1 MHSFYHKPN
10 TSKSNHFSYTCI
22 LSIIKQTRHKANT
35 SHNLLPHRYA
45 GKLPT
50 QKRMLSLFPNGI
62 DFDMPKQ
69 LGVLPLPIP
78 LSVPIPSILPLP
90 GICGLLQNGTLVKEV
105 SLADLKGV
113 RLTSKSDNGID
124 DAVSVSSTA
133 TSDIILPKAT
143 RHTIE
148 RGKMRG
154 ISLEMRSAKSTYKRG
169 TRMETKNAFGEK
181 TIKIYPPSD
190 QPHGHVLWLKDN
202 MITSQALRIRSKKQ
216 KRAK

>member
-1 MHSFYHKPN
+1 
-10 TSKSNHFSYTCI
+10 
-22 LSIIKQTRHKANT
+22 
-35 SHNLLPHRYA
+35 
-45 GKLPT
+45 
-50 QKRMLSLFPNGI
+50 
-62 DFDMPKQ
+62 
-69 LGVLPLPIP
+69 VLPLPIP

-190 QPHGHVLWLKDN
+190 QPHGHVLRLKDN